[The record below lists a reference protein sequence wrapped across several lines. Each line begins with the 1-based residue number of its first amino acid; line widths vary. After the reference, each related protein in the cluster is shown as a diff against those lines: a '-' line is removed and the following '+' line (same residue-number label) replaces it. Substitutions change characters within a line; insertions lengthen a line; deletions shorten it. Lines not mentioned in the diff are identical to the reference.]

1 MVNRRET
8 LRQAQRWVVKVG
20 SALITDDGRGLA
32 RDQISAWADQVAA
45 LRKAGR
51 QVTLVS
57 SGAVAE
63 GMQRLGWRTRPRAV
77 YQLQAAAGVGQSGL
91 VHAWSEGLD
100 RHALQTAQ
108 VLLTHDDLSD
118 RRRYLNARSALREM
132 LRLGVVP
139 VVNENDTVVTD
150 EIRFG
155 DNDTLAA
162 LVANLVE
169 AEALVVLTDQ
179 PGLMDRDPR
188 VHPDAVLLDE
198 VRAGDPELERLC
210 GSAAGDLGRGGMLT
224 KVRGAERAARSG
236 THTVVASGREP
247 RVLQRLAEAEPGL
260 GTLFVPD
267 QEPLVARKQWLAS
280 HLQTRGALTLDAGA
294 ARALRESGKSLLP
307 VGVVGVAGD
316 FSRGEMVVC
325 RDPGGAEVA
334 RGLVNYAADEA
345 RLIRGLAS
353 AEIEAT
359 LGYVDEPE
367 LIHRDNMVVTV

>member
-1 MVNRRET
+1 VNRRET